1 MQALGFMHG
10 LALRVQAFAEALGG
24 PGLLL
29 VAFFDSSFIT
39 LPEVA
44 DFLVVFFTIRE
55 PDRWIYFASLTTTGS
70 VAGCYALFLLARK
83 GGEAWLRRRLRES
96 HIERGLEWFKRYGAL
111 VLIVPAM
118 LPPPIPFKIF
128 VLLAGV
134 AGLSTR
140 RFLVSV
146 AIGRGLRYGGEA
158 LLARWYGERALVFI
172 NENASRVFMPAAGV
186 LIVGGAAWWLW
197 QRRQRRRIGAGRAT

>member
-1 MQALGFMHG
+1 MQALQFMHG
-10 LALRVQAFAEALGG
+10 LAARIQAFAEALGG

-55 PDRWIYFASLTTTGS
+55 PDRWLYFASLTTVGS
-70 VAGCYALFLLARK
+70 LAGCYALFLIARK
-83 GGEAWLRRRLRES
+83 GGEALLRRRLKES
-96 HIERGLEWFKRYGAL
+96 HIERGLEWFKRHGVF

-118 LPPPIPFKIF
+118 LPPPVPFKIF

-140 RFLVSV
+140 RFLCAV

-158 LLARWYGERALVFI
+158 LLARWYGERALAFI
-172 NENASRVFMPAAGV
+172 TENASGIFTPAAGA
-186 LIVGGAAWWLW
+186 LIVAIAAWWLW
-197 QRRQRRRIGAGRAT
+197 QWWQRRRIGAGRAA